1 MTKLVSLEQAKF
13 HLRIDD
19 ASSGGNDDDT
29 DLELKIRAASAAVL
43 RYIGLVQDW
52 LDSSGEP
59 IVESGG
65 DTAVPADV
73 VAATLLLVGDLYKE
87 RDGKNES
94 DWEHGFLPLSVRSLL
109 FPLRT
114 PVIA

>member
-1 MTKLVSLEQAKF
+1 MTMLVTLEQAKF

-19 ASSGGNDDDT
+19 SSSAGNDDDP
-29 DLELKIRAASAAVL
+29 DLALKIRAASAAVL
-43 RYIGLVQDW
+43 RYIGPVQDF

-65 DTAVPADV
+65 GTAVPADV

-87 RDGKNES
+87 RDGKNDAS
-94 DWEHGFLPLSVRSLL
+94 WEHGFLPLSVRTLL
-109 FPLRT
+109 YPLRT